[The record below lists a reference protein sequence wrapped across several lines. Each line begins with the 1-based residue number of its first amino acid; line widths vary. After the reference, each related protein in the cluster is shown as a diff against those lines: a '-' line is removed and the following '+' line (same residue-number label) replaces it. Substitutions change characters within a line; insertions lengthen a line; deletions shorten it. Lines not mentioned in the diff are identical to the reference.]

1 MKTIVNLST
10 GEVETRALT
19 VEEITALPAPQPD
32 PVPQTVTRFQALAAL
47 HLAGHLPSV
56 EAIMAAP
63 ETPVLA
69 KLAWDNALSFERSS
83 PLLNGL
89 AGTLGLTS
97 QDLDDLFTAA
107 AGIAA

>member
-1 MKTIVNLST
+1 MKTIVNLTT
-10 GEVETRALT
+10 GEVQTRALT
-19 VEEITALPAPQPD
+19 AEEIAALPGPQPAAI
-32 PVPQTVTRFQALAAL
+32 PQSVTRFQALAAL
-47 HLAGHLPSV
+47 HLAGHLPAV